1 MTGPFFRDWDSDCR
15 PAVPGP
21 FTHDLSPQLSRIG
34 ARKPAAPDEPF
45 RFPEAAAQPASS
57 LRVRGVHALQVRRPC
72 VRSALLGLERELP
85 ANLVGI
91 TLLAR

>member
-1 MTGPFFRDWDSDCR
+1 
-15 PAVPGP
+15 
-21 FTHDLSPQLSRIG
+21 
-34 ARKPAAPDEPF
+34 
-45 RFPEAAAQPASS
+45 
-57 LRVRGVHALQVRRPC
+57 VRGVHALQVRRPC